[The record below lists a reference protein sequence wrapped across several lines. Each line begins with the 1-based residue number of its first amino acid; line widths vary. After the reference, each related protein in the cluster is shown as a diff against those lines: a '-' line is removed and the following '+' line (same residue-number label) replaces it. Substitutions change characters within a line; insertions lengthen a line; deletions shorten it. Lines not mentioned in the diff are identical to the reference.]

1 MKLVFVY
8 QGSDEQGA
16 AWFAG
21 LADDGSEAAVADPD
35 AVIQGALGVGR
46 GGLAA
51 MFGPGA
57 VACGIR
63 AVRKG
68 HRIGRKVGDPWTLP
82 LVSLVER
89 RGGRPDPDGTVAPGP
104 VTVVWE
110 HRGRHAGDDVDPA
123 ELLRIARTRRGP
135 GPGLPA

>member
-8 QGSDEQGA
+8 QGSAEQGE

-35 AVIQGALGVGR
+35 TGIQRALGVAR
-46 GGLAA
+46 GGMAA

-89 RGGRPDPDGTVAPGP
+89 SGGRPVPDGTVAP
-104 VTVVWE
+104 VHVSVVWE

-123 ELLRIARTRRGP
+123 ELLRIARSRQRP
-135 GPGLPA
+135 GGAVA

>member
-1 MKLVFVY
+1 VLKLVFVY
-8 QGSDEQGA
+8 QGSGEQGE

-21 LADDGSEAAVADPD
+21 LAEDGSEAAVADPD
-35 AVIQGALGVGR
+35 AVIQGALGVDR

-57 VACGIR
+57 VACGVR

-89 RGGRPDPDGTVAPGP
+89 GAGGPDGASGP
-104 VTVVWE
+104 DGATVVWE

-123 ELLRIARTRRGP
+123 ELLRIARTRRGRAA
-135 GPGLPA
+135 PA